1 LAVGQIRTWNA
12 SLVHLKLDESVHE
25 AKSKAE
31 PGWQVR
37 QMGPSSQFWQ
47 LGILE
52 QGRHDLLTEV
62 E

>member
-1 LAVGQIRTWNA
+1 LAIGQRGTWNA
-12 SLVHLKLDESVHE
+12 SLVHLKLDESLHE

-37 QMGPSSQFWQ
+37 QMGPSSQLWQ

-52 QGRHDLLTEV
+52 QGRQDLLTES